1 MPVKKRLK
9 KGAGVEDLIKIIKK
23 LRGPSGCPWDR
34 EQTREKMGYYLV
46 EEAHEAK
53 ETIDGGSPQKIKEE
67 LGDLLFQLLTVIEI
81 SEERGEFTLSEVIEH
96 ARDKMVR
103 RHPHVFGERSVND
116 ANEVV
121 ANWVQSKKQEKKEG
135 EEEDSIVSGI
145 PKSIPSLHRAYL
157 ITQRASRV
165 GFDWEDKEGVLKKLK
180 EELKELERAV
190 SEGKR
195 ERIIQEMGDL
205 LFAVVNLG
213 RFIGISPESA
223 LAGTV
228 DRFVSR
234 FKYIEQRLREKGK
247 DPSQSTLEEM
257 DQLWEEAKKAGI

>member
-1 MPVKKRLK
+1 
-9 KGAGVEDLIKIIKK
+9 
-23 LRGPSGCPWDR
+23 
-34 EQTREKMGYYLV
+34 MGYYLI

-53 ETIDGGSPQKIKEE
+53 EAIDADSPQKIKEE

-81 SEERGEFTLSEVIEH
+81 SEEMGEFTLSQVIEQ

-103 RHPHVFGERSVND
+103 RHPHVFGTHSVND

-121 ANWVQSKKQEKKEG
+121 ANWVQIKKQEKKEG

-180 EELKELERAV
+180 EEVKELESAV
-190 SEGKR
+190 SGGNKEK
-195 ERIIQEMGDL
+195 IVQEMGDL
-205 LFAVVNLG
+205 LFSIVNLG
-213 RFIGISPESA
+213 RFLEVDPESA
-223 LAGTV
+223 VTKAV
-228 DRFVSR
+228 DRFISR
-234 FKYIEQRLREKGK
+234 FRYIEQRLKEREK

-257 DQLWEEAKKAGI
+257 DQLWEEAKKQ

>member
-1 MPVKKRLK
+1 MPVKKRFK
-9 KGAGVEDLIKIIKK
+9 KGSGVEDLLKIIKK
-23 LRGPSGCPWDR
+23 LRSPSGCPWDR
-34 EQTREKMGYYLV
+34 EQTREKMGYYLI

-53 ETIDGGSPQKIKEE
+53 EAIDGGTPEQIREE

-81 SEERGEFTLSEVIEH
+81 SEERGEFTLSEVIEQ

-103 RHPHVFGERSVND
+103 RHPHVFGKRSVNN

-121 ANWVQSKKQEKKEG
+121 ANWVQIKKQEKKEVK
-135 EEEDSIVSGI
+135 EEDSIVSGI

-157 ITQRASRV
+157 ITQRAARV
-165 GFDWEDKEGVLKKLK
+165 GFDWEDKEGILKKLK
-180 EELKELERAV
+180 EELKELEKAV

-195 ERIIQEMGDL
+195 ERIVQEMGDL
-205 LFAVVNLG
+205 LFSVVNLG
-213 RFIGISPESA
+213 RFLETSPESA

-234 FKYIEQRLREKGK
+234 FNYIEQRLREKGK

-257 DQLWEEAKKAGI
+257 DQLWEEAKKAGM

>member
-1 MPVKKRLK
+1 VQGIKGLK
-9 KGAGVEDLIKIIKK
+9 KKAGIGSLINVIKK
-23 LRGPSGCPWDR
+23 LRSPSGCPWDR
-34 EQTREKMGYYLV
+34 EQSREKMGYYLV

-53 ETIDGGSPQKIKEE
+53 EAIDGGSPQKIKEE
-67 LGDLLFQLLTVIEI
+67 LGDLLFQILTVIEM
-81 SEERGEFTLSEVIEH
+81 SEEMGEFTLAQVIQE
-96 ARDKMVR
+96 ARAKMVR
-103 RHPHVFGERSVND
+103 RHPHVFGKRSVND

-121 ANWVQSKKQEKKEG
+121 ANWVQIKKQEKKEG
-135 EEEDSIVSGI
+135 KEEGSIVSGI

-165 GFDWEDKEGVLKKLK
+165 GFDWEDKEGVLQKLK
-180 EELKELERAV
+180 EELKELESAV

-195 ERIIQEMGDL
+195 ERIVQEMGDL
-205 LFAVVNLG
+205 LFSVVNLG
-213 RFIGISPESA
+213 RFLEISPESA

-234 FKYIEQRLREKGK
+234 FNYIEQRLREKGK

>member
-1 MPVKKRLK
+1 LK
-9 KGAGVEDLIKIIKK
+9 GKTDIKSIISVIKK

-34 EQTREKMGYYLV
+34 EQTREKMGYYLI

-53 ETIDGGSPQKIKEE
+53 EAIDADSPQKIKEE

-81 SEERGEFTLSEVIEH
+81 SEEMGEFTLSQVIEQ

-103 RHPHVFGERSVND
+103 RHPHVFGKHSVND

-121 ANWVQSKKQEKKEG
+121 ANWVQIKKQEKKEG

-180 EELKELERAV
+180 EEVKELESAV
-190 SEGKR
+190 SEEDR
-195 ERIIQEMGDL
+195 DRIIHEMGDL
-205 LFAVVNLG
+205 LFSVVNLG
-213 RFIGISPESA
+213 RFLEISPESA
-223 LAGTV
+223 LNKAV
-228 DRFVSR
+228 DRFISR
-234 FKYIEQRLREKGK
+234 FQYIEQRLRERGK

>member
-1 MPVKKRLK
+1 LKGKTDIKSIISVIKRL
-9 KGAGVEDLIKIIKK
+9 
-23 LRGPSGCPWDR
+23 RSPSGCPWDR
-34 EQTREKMGYYLV
+34 EQTREKMGYYLI

-53 ETIDGGSPQKIKEE
+53 EAIDGGDPQKVKEE
-67 LGDLLFQLLTVIEI
+67 LGDLLFQLLTAIEI
-81 SEERGEFTLSEVIEH
+81 SEERGEFTLSQVIEQ

-103 RHPHVFGERSVND
+103 RHPHVFGKRSVND

-121 ANWVQSKKQEKKEG
+121 ANWVQIKKQEKKEG
-135 EEEDSIVSGI
+135 KEEDSIVSGI

-165 GFDWEDKEGVLKKLK
+165 GFDWEDREGVLKKLK
-180 EELKELERAV
+180 EEVKELESAM
-190 SEGKR
+190 SEGNEEK
-195 ERIIQEMGDL
+195 IVQEMGDL
-205 LFAVVNLG
+205 LFSVVNLG
-213 RFIGISPESA
+213 RFLEISPESA

-234 FKYIEQRLREKGK
+234 FNYIEQRLREKGK

-257 DQLWEEAKKAGI
+257 DQLWEEAKKAGL